1 MFLALFTKKKHSKKI
16 EQNIVKYRMNIKNQ
30 SMNLKAKMA
39 MEMEDRRWN
48 QSAKMVMNFEQRKCY
63 PF

>member
-1 MFLALFTKKKHSKKI
+1 
-16 EQNIVKYRMNIKNQ
+16 MNIKNQ

-39 MEMEDRRWN
+39 MEKEDRRWN